1 VHGVGSS
8 GVQDDEENV
17 ALAAKGKR
25 KKTKKRGNPG
35 GHNEMGKT
43 KKGEKHLSKV

>member
-8 GVQDDEENV
+8 GVNEDEENV
-17 ALAAKGKR
+17 ALAAKGKG

-35 GHNEMGKT
+35 GHNEKGKP
-43 KKGEKHLSKV
+43 KKGEKDMSKV